1 MGNDISKK
9 TVLVVL
15 LIAIITSIV
24 CTWTLLDTISSTKII
39 TPAPSQG
46 LSGVEHGKVSIEIEQ
61 PPEPVSVSGMVAIEI
76 AK

>member
-15 LIAIITSIV
+15 LIAIITSMI

-39 TPAPSQG
+39 TPVSSRG
-46 LSGVEHGKVSIEIEQ
+46 LSGVGHGKVSIAIEQ
-61 PPEPVSVSGMVAIEI
+61 PPQPVSVSGMVAIEI